1 MLCENKCDTVAPIDS
16 ERAIVDEM
24 IPIMNE
30 FKEIQ
35 SCIRCSAK
43 EHYNV
48 NEAFY
53 LCQRA
58 VTHPITP
65 LFDAKEACLK
75 PLCVQALKRIFFL
88 SDGDQDGFLSDREFY
103 LLQVKCFK
111 KPLETRELDQ
121 IEETLSNMSPTA
133 ISSRGIS
140 EEGFLLLNEVFAV
153 KGRHETIWGILRAF
167 HYTDS
172 LSLAESFL
180 YPKLDVPENSN
191 VELSPE
197 GYRFFV
203 DMFVLFDKDS
213 DGGLNENELNALFKP
228 TPGVP
233 NLWQEFNF
241 PYSIVRNE
249 QGNITLQGWLAQW
262 SMTTHLDYKTTMEY
276 LALLGF
282 ENSQLH
288 NITIPTLTQAYRN
301 REITDA
307 LKVTKPRKRRNPP
320 SRSYRNSIVDR
331 NVFNCFV
338 VGSRGSGKTSLLQ
351 AFLNRTFSEDYS
363 PTIRPITVVNSVEV
377 HGGKQCYLILE
388 ELGELELAVLD
399 NKSRLDNCD
408 VLCCTYD
415 SSDPDSFAYL
425 VDLRKRFPLLDNIP
439 AVYVALKADLDR
451 QQQRSDLQPDVYTRE
466 LKMPVPLHVSVQW
479 STALNELFIQLA
491 ESARVPGPA
500 TPRFDDDKEEFQLT
514 PSLLAAAAAVGTV
527 VIGISW
533 IWRSYMQSS
542 RS

>member
-1 MLCENKCDTVAPIDS
+1 MK
-16 ERAIVDEM
+16 
-24 IPIMNE
+24 E

-43 EHYNV
+43 DHYNV

-65 LFDAKEACLK
+65 LFDSKEGYLK
-75 PLCVQALKRIFFL
+75 PACVQALKRIFFL
-88 SDGDQDGFLSDREFY
+88 SDSDQDGYLSDREFY

-111 KPLETRELDQ
+111 KPLEPRELAQ
-121 IEETLSNMSPTA
+121 VKETLNSTSSNVVSE
-133 ISSRGIS
+133 RGIS
-140 EEGFLLLNEVFAV
+140 EDGFIALNQLFAV

-172 LSLAESFL
+172 LSLADSFL

-213 DGGLNENELNALFKP
+213 DGGLNEAELKALFKP
-228 TPGVP
+228 TPGIP

-241 PYSIVRNE
+241 PHSTVKNE

-262 SMTTHLDYKTTMEY
+262 SMTTNLDYKTTMEY

-288 NITIPTLTQAYRN
+288 NINTPTLTQAYRN

-307 LKVTKPRKRRNPP
+307 LKVTKPRKRRNPR

-331 NVFNCFV
+331 TVFSCFV

-351 AFLNRTFSEDYS
+351 AFLNRPFSEDYS
-363 PTIRPITVVNSVEV
+363 PTIRPVTVVNSVEV

-399 NKSRLDNCD
+399 NQSRLDNCD
-408 VLCCTYD
+408 VLCLTYD

-466 LKMPVPLHVSVQW
+466 LRMPVPLHVSVQW
-479 STALNELFIQLA
+479 PTALNELFIQLA

-500 TPRFDDDKEEFQLT
+500 TPRFEDDEEELSLM
-514 PSLLAAAAAVGTV
+514 PSLLAVAALGTV
-527 VIGISW
+527 AITASW
-533 IWRSYMQSS
+533 IWRSYLQSS